1 MATTKKQLAEQ
12 IVRILNS
19 GDVTHDNSIDPRE
32 LLLAIEQER
41 DRLVRLR
48 LLELLS
54 QGERNIPGDVV
65 STFDSITIKKDAIK
79 NLLYSSLPGRIM
91 SLPKDMGLLHVSYT
105 KDQYNAFIRMPNGS
119 LSLYNGLLSS
129 MIGGRGGYW
138 LEGDRLYYN
147 DGVDDCCGNTII
159 LKMILNSGDYDA
171 DAVFPIPADLEIEV
185 VRNVVQLY
193 SPMKA
198 APNDELNDNLE
209 S

>member
-12 IVRILNS
+12 VIRILNS
-19 GDVTHDNSIDPRE
+19 GDVTNDNSIDPRE

-41 DRLVRLR
+41 DRLVRFR
-48 LLELLS
+48 LFESLS
-54 QGERNIPGDVV
+54 AGEGDIPGDVV
-65 STFDSITIKKDAIK
+65 STFDNITIKKDTVK

-91 SLPKDMGLLHVSYT
+91 SLPRDMGILHVSYT

-147 DGVDDCCGNTII
+147 DGVDDCCGNTVII
-159 LKMILNSGDYDA
+159 KMVMNSGDVNPD
-171 DAVFPIPADLEIEV
+171 DIFPIPSDLESEV
-185 VRNVVQLY
+185 IKNVIALY
-193 SPMKA
+193 SPMKTI
-198 APNDELNDNLE
+198 PNDEQNDNLE
-209 S
+209 

>member
-12 IVRILNS
+12 VIRILNS
-19 GDVTHDNSIDPRE
+19 GDVTNDNSIDPRE

-41 DRLVRLR
+41 DRLVRFR
-48 LLELLS
+48 LFESLS
-54 QGERNIPGDVV
+54 AGEGDIPGDVV
-65 STFDSITIKKDAIK
+65 STFDNITIKKDTVK

-91 SLPKDMGLLHVSYT
+91 SLPRDMGILHVSYT

-147 DGVDDCCGNTII
+147 DGVDDCCGNTVII
-159 LKMILNSGDYDA
+159 KMVMNSGDVNPD
-171 DAVFPIPADLEIEV
+171 DIFTIPSDLESEV
-185 VRNVVQLY
+185 IKNVIALY
-193 SPMKA
+193 SPMKTI
-198 APNDELNDNLE
+198 PNDEQNDNLE
-209 S
+209 

>member
-138 LEGDRLYYN
+138 LEGDRIYYN
-147 DGVDDCCGNTII
+147 NSVDDCCGNTVII
-159 LKMILNSGDYDA
+159 KMIMNSGDVNPNDI
-171 DAVFPIPADLEIEV
+171 FPIPPDMESEV
-185 VRNVVQLY
+185 IRSVIQLY
-193 SPMKA
+193 SPMKTV
-198 APNDELNDNLE
+198 PNDEQNDNLE
-209 S
+209 

>member
-119 LSLYNGLLSS
+119 LSLYNGLVSS

-138 LEGDRLYYN
+138 LEGDKIYYN
-147 DGVDDCCGNTII
+147 NSVDDCCGNTVII
-159 LKMILNSGDYDA
+159 KMIMNSGDVNPNDI
-171 DAVFPIPADLEIEV
+171 FPIPPDMESEV
-185 VRNVVQLY
+185 IRSVIQLY
-193 SPMKA
+193 SPMKTV
-198 APNDELNDNLE
+198 PNDEQNDNLE
-209 S
+209 